1 VIGANARES
10 FERIFFGAARARL
23 ATDGV
28 CEITPREAP
37 DVSRGIEAIVLTIS
51 SLRFRLLLLLHYR
64 DDETTRAYY
73 IGSDGATGQ
82 RPLREAFMEVANL
95 CCGAINQALVEH
107 FPDLGMSTPYVL
119 NGASAAH
126 LIELKPDHVAAYD
139 LMVGG
144 SVRLGATLC
153 VCANAHVDFV
163 AETLD
168 VDSGAG
174 ELEMF

>member
-1 VIGANARES
+1 MIGANARES
-10 FERIFFGAARARL
+10 FERIFFGAAQARL

-64 DDETTRAYY
+64 DDPATRAYY
-73 IGSDGATGQ
+73 IGTGGTAGQ
-82 RPLREAFMEVANL
+82 RPLREAFLEVANL

-107 FPDLGMSTPYVL
+107 FPDLGMSTPYGL

-126 LIELKPDHVAAYD
+126 LVELRPDHVSAYD

-144 SVRLGATLC
+144 TVRLGATLC
-153 VCANAHVDFV
+153 VCANAPVEFV
-163 AETLD
+163 AQTLD
-168 VDSGAG
+168 VDAGAG
-174 ELEMF
+174 ELELF